1 LQGVLTK
8 LLKNNPSFSL
18 ESEKQQTLNST
29 SSPSRTMNNPSEQ
42 FSAANATAHKQTEPD
57 TPIYGAPAAKRAKRV
72 TRQTLLERKR
82 RGERFSCL
90 TAYDA
95 TMAQILDEAGIDL
108 ILVGD
113 SVGNVVQ
120 GLETTIPVT
129 LDEIIYHTKA
139 VLRGV
144 SRAMVVGDMP
154 FMSYQIS
161 PEEAFRNAGRLMKE
175 AGASAVKLEGGRRV
189 LDIVAHI
196 SEAGIPVMGHLGLT
210 PQSIHQF
217 GSYRTR
223 GTDKKEAEQILRDAK
238 DLEKAGCF
246 AIVLEK
252 IPADLARIITES
264 LTIPTIGIGAG
275 IHCDGQILVYTDM
288 LGITN
293 EFQPRF
299 VRRYDVLRER
309 MLDAVGRY
317 IADVRSGSFPSDEES
332 Y

>member
-1 LQGVLTK
+1 MRRTK
-8 LLKNNPSFSL
+8 
-18 ESEKQQTLNST
+18 
-29 SSPSRTMNNPSEQ
+29 
-42 FSAANATAHKQTEPD
+42 H
-57 TPIYGAPAAKRAKRV
+57 V
-72 TRQTLLERKR
+72 TRQTLLERKK

-95 TMAQILDEAGIDL
+95 TMAQIFDEAGIDL
-108 ILVGD
+108 LLVGD
-113 SVGNVVQ
+113 SVANVVQ
-120 GLETTIPVT
+120 GHETTIPVT

-144 SRAMVVGDMP
+144 SRAMVVADMP

-189 LDIVAHI
+189 LEIVAHI

-238 DLEKAGCF
+238 DLERAGCF

-252 IPADLARIITES
+252 IPSELAQQITES

-275 IHCDGQILVYTDM
+275 VHCDGQILVYTDM

-293 EFQPRF
+293 DFQPRF
-299 VRRYDVLRER
+299 VRRYDVMRER
-309 MLDAVGRY
+309 MLEAVGQY
-317 IADVRSGSFPSDEES
+317 INDVRTATFPSDEES